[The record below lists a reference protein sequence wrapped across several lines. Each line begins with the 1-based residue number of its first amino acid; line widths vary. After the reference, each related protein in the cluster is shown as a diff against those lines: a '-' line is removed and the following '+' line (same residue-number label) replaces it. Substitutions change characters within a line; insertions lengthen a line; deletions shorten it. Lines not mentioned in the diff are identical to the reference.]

1 MDISNA
7 VNALEAMAHKTRLSV
22 FRLLVQA
29 GPAGLTA
36 GAIAD
41 RLGARQNTMSSHL
54 AKLHRAGIVSSER
67 DGRNIIY
74 RADFDAVSNLIVYL
88 MEDCCA
94 GNAEVCEP
102 VAASIQC

>member
-1 MDISNA
+1 MDINNA
-7 VNALEAMAHKTRLSV
+7 VEALEALAHETRLSV

-29 GPAGLTA
+29 GPEGLSA

-41 RLGARQNTMSSHL
+41 RLEARQNTMSSHL

-74 RADFDAVSNLIVYL
+74 RADFDAVSALIVYL
-88 MEDCCA
+88 MEDCCGGSA
-94 GNAEVCEP
+94 SVCEP
-102 VAASIQC
+102 VARSMQC